1 MSDWFERYWFA
12 EVADGLLTGAQPLDA
27 EDAARLRE
35 AGVTA
40 VYSLCS
46 EDEYADGELE
56 AAIEAL
62 RAAGLTLGGVPTKD
76 FGNLLPGLLERASE
90 DVAELLDEGQC
101 VYVHCRAGWQR
112 STVVAAAVLARRD
125 GTSPAEALRA
135 IRRRKRDAEPLPH
148 QVEDLERWWAARR
161 ARGDAGA

>member
-27 EDAARLRE
+27 EDAAWLRE

-40 VYSLCS
+40 VYSLCA

-56 AAIEAL
+56 GAIGAL
-62 RAAGLTLGGVPTKD
+62 QAAGMWLGGVPTID
-76 FGNLLPGLLERASE
+76 FGNLLPGALERASE
-90 DVAELLDEGQC
+90 EVAELLDEGQR
-101 VYVHCRAGWQR
+101 VYLHCRAGLQR
-112 STVVAAAVLARRD
+112 SAVVAAAVLARRD
-125 GTSPAEALRA
+125 GLEPADALRA

-148 QVEDLERWWAARR
+148 QVEDLERWWEARR
-161 ARGDAGA
+161 ARGDGAP